1 MLDSTNV
8 WLLKMVDLTHVA
20 NLTVV
25 TLLTDVIAIRIHKL
39 EVKQLFPSIRGDKT
53 RQITPLKDWKAHLT
67 HFRILRTRGA
77 PKSQVVLRSQR
88 KTHLMRSQALN
99 NSKKRQQHLQDEQ
112 QELAR
117 QQHLKI
123 ARLDV
128 AARNYRS

>member
-1 MLDSTNV
+1 MHVAEFTATT
-8 WLLKMVDLTHVA
+8 LLK
-20 NLTVV
+20 
-25 TLLTDVIAIRIHKL
+25 DVIAIRIHKL

-67 HFRILRTRGA
+67 HFRILGTRGAA

-88 KTHLMRSQALN
+88 KARLMRSQALN
-99 NSKKRQQHLQDEQ
+99 DSKKRQQHLGDDQ

>member
-1 MLDSTNV
+1 
-8 WLLKMVDLTHVA
+8 MVDSTHVA

-67 HFRILRTRGA
+67 HFPILRTRGA
-77 PKSQVVLRSQR
+77 TPKSQLVLRSQR
-88 KTHLMRSQALN
+88 KTRLMRSQALN
-99 NSKKRQQHLQDEQ
+99 DSKKRQQHPQDEQ
-112 QELAR
+112 QERAR